1 MTFIENLSFRNKL
14 CLLLLVPIVG
24 LLFFSLSGIAEKYQ
38 FTTAMRKIE
47 ELTTMST
54 KVSALLHETQKER
67 GTTAVYMSS
76 NGGKFSQR
84 IDKQYK
90 QTDSRIQQLQ
100 SFLKGGEN
108 GFVINEYGRKFRLAV
123 DKVKLSLDKM
133 SVKRNQAK
141 SFEVKTKNIVG
152 FYSQLNSDLLALLDE
167 IPSLSSDAS
176 IAMMSNAY
184 VSFLR
189 AKELA
194 GLERAVISGILS
206 ISNNAA
212 RQQLGR
218 NIEKSIALIA
228 KQDAFHVNF
237 RVSASKASIEALQT
251 LNSSASTK
259 LVSEIRASIF
269 NNFLNAGASH
279 FNVNVKVDT
288 WFDAISEKIDGLK
301 QIENDISIELIELA
315 KSAKQSA
322 TTALLFYSV
331 IVVFMVMLTLVL
343 SIMVIRIVLGQLG
356 GEPTH
361 VSNFAQ
367 QIAEG
372 DLSSQEQ
379 KSEQS
384 GLSACVLQ
392 ISSKLREVVLS
403 VKQGSDDSL
412 VNAEYLST
420 ETEQMSAVIDSQ
432 SSRSSQVAS
441 AITQMSQTIAEV
453 ATNTAAIAQSATGA
467 RQSTIDAKHIITQSK
482 QEAQKVC
489 DTVTSTE
496 SSINVLGSKI
506 TEVSKV
512 VDVIN
517 KIADQTNLL
526 ALNAAIEAARAG
538 EHGRGFAVVAD
549 EVRSLAVHT
558 VSSTQEIEQ
567 MINDVQQYAQQAVT
581 SIHQSQ
587 SMVLSGVELAN
598 DTAHTIDS
606 VVQEMNSLQSMVDQ
620 VASATEELTVV
631 SDNVMTDVV
640 AISEHSQ
647 TINTSF
653 QSVSSTAMK
662 LKSHSSQ
669 LVGSVSYFSL

>member
-1 MTFIENLSFRNKL
+1 MKFIENLSFRNKL

-24 LLFFSLSGIAEKYQ
+24 ILFFSFSGIIEKYQ
-38 FTTAMRKIE
+38 FTTAMDKIE
-47 ELTTMST
+47 SLTKMST

-76 NGGKFSQR
+76 QGRKFAKR
-84 IDKQYK
+84 IGQQHK
-90 QTDSRIQQLQ
+90 QTDLRLEQLQ
-100 SFLKGGEN
+100 SFFAGRDDNSFAL
-108 GFVINEYGRKFRLAV
+108 NEYGKKFQQAV
-123 DKVKLSLDKM
+123 TKIQLSLDKIPN
-133 SVKRNQAK
+133 KRNQAK
-141 SFEVKTKNIVG
+141 SFELETQQIII
-152 FYSQLNSDLLALLDE
+152 FYSQLNRDLLALLDE
-167 IPSLSSDAS
+167 IPSLSSDAK
-176 IAMMSNAY
+176 IAMMSNSY

-194 GLERAVISGILS
+194 GIERAVISSILS
-206 ISNNAA
+206 VNNNAA
-212 RQQLGR
+212 RQQLGD

-228 KQDAFHVNF
+228 KQQAFFVNF
-237 RVSASKASIEALQT
+237 RVSASKASIQALQT
-251 LNSSASTK
+251 LDSSASANVVNK
-259 LVSEIRASIF
+259 IRVAIF
-269 NNFLNAGASH
+269 DGFLNAGVSH
-279 FNVNVKVDT
+279 FNIKVDT
-288 WFDAISEKIDGLK
+288 WFDAISEKINGLK
-301 QIENDISIELIELA
+301 KIENEISIELLQLA
-315 KSAKQSA
+315 KSANQAA
-322 TTALLFYSV
+322 TTALLFYSAIV
-331 IVVFMVMLTLVL
+331 IFMVILTLVL
-343 SIMVIRIVLGQLG
+343 SVMVIRIVLGQLG
-356 GEPTH
+356 GEPVH
-361 VSNFAQ
+361 VSSFAQ
-367 QIAEG
+367 KIAAG

-379 KSEQS
+379 KSAQS
-384 GLSACVLQ
+384 GLGACVLQ

-412 VNAEYLST
+412 ENAEYLSL

-453 ATNTAAIAQSATGA
+453 ASNTAAIAQSAVGA
-467 RQSTIDAKHIITQSK
+467 TESTAEAKNIVTKSK

-489 DTVTSTE
+489 DIVTDTE
-496 SSINVLGSKI
+496 ESIKVLGNKI

-558 VSSTQEIEQ
+558 VNSTQEIEQ
-567 MINDVQQYAQQAVT
+567 MINDVQQFADQAVN

-587 SMVLSGVELAN
+587 SMVLSGVEFAN
-598 DTAHTIDS
+598 DTAQTIDS
-606 VVQEMNSLQSMVDQ
+606 VVTEMNSLQGMVEQ
-620 VASATEELTVV
+620 VASATEELSVV
-631 SDNVMTDVV
+631 SDNIMTDVI

-647 TINTSF
+647 TISTSF
-653 QSVSSTAMK
+653 ESVSSTAMK
-662 LKSHSSQ
+662 LKGHSSQ

>member
-1 MTFIENLSFRNKL
+1 MS
-14 CLLLLVPIVG
+14 
-24 LLFFSLSGIAEKYQ
+24 
-38 FTTAMRKIE
+38 KIE

-67 GTTAVYMSS
+67 GTTAVYLSS
-76 NGGKFSQR
+76 KGRKFSQR
-84 IDKQYK
+84 IGEQYK
-90 QTDSRIQQLQ
+90 QTDNRIQQLQ
-100 SFLKGGEN
+100 LFLSGSGDN
-108 GFVINEYGRKFRLAV
+108 DFNINQYDKKFQLAV
-123 DKVKLSLDKM
+123 DKVQNSLDKIAA
-133 SVKRNQAK
+133 KRKQAR
-141 SFEVKTKNIVG
+141 SFELKTQKVIS
-152 FYSQLNSDLLALLDE
+152 FYSQLNNDLLTLLDE
-167 IPSLSSDAS
+167 IPSLSSDAGIS
-176 IAMMSNAY
+176 MMSNAY

-206 ISNNAA
+206 ASDKAA
-212 RQQLGR
+212 RKQLGS
-218 NIEKSIALIA
+218 NIEKSISLVA
-228 KQDAFHVNF
+228 KQNAFYVNF
-237 RVSASKASIEALQT
+237 RVSASKASVQALQD
-251 LNSSASTK
+251 LNSSPSAQ
-259 LVSEIRASIF
+259 LVSEIRATIF
-269 NNFLNAGASH
+269 NGFLNAGANQ
-279 FNVNVKVDT
+279 FNVKVDT
-288 WFDAISEKIDGLK
+288 WFDAISKKINALK
-301 QIENDISIELIELA
+301 QIENDISIDLLQLA
-315 KSAKQSA
+315 QSAKKA
-322 TTALLFYSV
+322 AITALVFYSV
-331 IVVFMVMLTLVL
+331 IVVFMVILTLIL
-343 SIMVIRIVLGQLG
+343 SILVIRIVLGQLG
-356 GEPTH
+356 GEPNH
-361 VSNFAQ
+361 VSDFAQ

-372 DLSSQEQ
+372 NLSSQEQ

-441 AITQMSQTIAEV
+441 AITQMSQTIAQV

-467 RQSTIDAKHIITQSK
+467 RQSTIDAKHIISQSK
-482 QEAQKVC
+482 QEAQKVR
-489 DTVTSTE
+489 DTVTATE
-496 SSINVLGSKI
+496 NSINVLGSKI

-567 MINDVQQYAQQAVT
+567 MINDVQQYAQQAVN

-598 DTAHTIDS
+598 DTAQTIDS
-606 VVQEMNSLQSMVDQ
+606 VVNDMNSLHGMVDQ
-620 VASATEELTVV
+620 VASATEELAVV
-631 SDNVMTDVV
+631 SDNVMTDVI

-653 QSVSSTAMK
+653 QSVSSTALK